1 LTALGDLGR
10 GSSAPPEGV
19 GELID
24 SLEDTIAAERPV
36 GRLRLV
42 AAVASLVGALYV
54 VYATGG
60 GPLSMGFLGIVVV
73 AAAFWWRRFSD
84 VERGVVANK
93 RRTLFL
99 GRDGVALLDG
109 SATRLVPWA
118 EVKRL
123 ELDHDRMLVQ
133 LVLAEGTLDLE
144 PPFGGLGLEALGQR
158 VLRARGLSNAPR
170 GAHDP
175 QSPSA

>member
-1 LTALGDLGR
+1 MP
-10 GSSAPPEGV
+10 SNSEAPPEEV
-19 GELID
+19 GEL
-24 SLEDTIAAERPV
+24 LETLSDTVAAERPV

-42 AAVASLVGALYV
+42 AAVLSLVGALYV

-73 AAAFWWRRFSD
+73 AAGFWWRRFSA
-84 VERGVVANK
+84 VERRVVRNE
-93 RRTLFL
+93 RRRLFL

-109 SATRLVPWA
+109 SAMRCVRWSD
-118 EVKRL
+118 VSRL

-144 PPFGGLGLEALGQR
+144 PPFAGLGLEALGQR

-175 QSPSA
+175 RPPSA